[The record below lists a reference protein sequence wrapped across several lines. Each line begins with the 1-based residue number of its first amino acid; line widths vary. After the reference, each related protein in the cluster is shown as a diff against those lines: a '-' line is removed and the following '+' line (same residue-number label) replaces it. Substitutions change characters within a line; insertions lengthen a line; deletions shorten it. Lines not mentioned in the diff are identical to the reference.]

1 MHAPLVHWSAEEDAR
16 AVVDSAAHDFAS
28 HAQVTPAIVAL
39 REHVLSLVDD
49 EIERARRRGDD
60 GRTEEALRHLAG
72 VLLHTPSTR
81 ARAHAARG
89 EADAVSSAVEAL
101 FGIEVQ
107 RAMPSCPHTVEQGEH
122 GKTVGLGG

>member
-1 MHAPLVHWSAEEDAR
+1 
-16 AVVDSAAHDFAS
+16 VVDSAAHEFAS

-49 EIERARRRGDD
+49 EIARARRRGDD

-89 EADAVSSAVEAL
+89 DADAVSDAVEAL
-101 FGIEVQ
+101 FGIEVP
-107 RAMPSCPHTVEQGEH
+107 RVASSCAHALEQGED
-122 GKTVGLGG
+122 GQAVGLGS